1 MLKYNFGIVIPPVSA
16 PLYLAVVIE
25 LVFRVLKRAFDPRV
39 ETTTRVDAFRLLTL
53 ILQELIKK
61 EDILD
66 TYKVLMFADIAAR
79 V

>member
-1 MLKYNFGIVIPPVSA
+1 
-16 PLYLAVVIE
+16 VIE
-25 LVFRVLKRAFDPRV
+25 LVFRVLKRAFDPKLDV
-39 ETTTRVDAFRLLTL
+39 KMIVDAFRLLTL
-53 ILQELIKK
+53 RLQELIKK